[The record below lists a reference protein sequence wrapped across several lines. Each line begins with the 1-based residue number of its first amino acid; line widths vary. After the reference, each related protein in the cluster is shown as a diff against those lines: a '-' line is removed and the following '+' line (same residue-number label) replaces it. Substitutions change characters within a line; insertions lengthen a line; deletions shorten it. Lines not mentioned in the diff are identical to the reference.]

1 MNTYLQAQTL
11 LQTQTNQQKTLPP
24 TPPQSVQTPRLPAQI
39 EALFKQQLLQAA
51 VGSGKELA
59 ADILDELVRSAWKT
73 AAENPDA
80 LKRRLLGLL
89 PHEQA
94 LYWHQQLTQ
103 LQNVTQIQSGF
114 HAPPSTLIQPVQPSV
129 APPDATLLSEMFQ
142 FFRSCDVPSALALQW
157 AKHVTPGFEPD
168 RTLAEEELA
177 RIHDLM
183 TNPQIEELVESVQ
196 SPLKSAAVPPPALLA
211 SNSPVVFLVQLIAFL
226 VLLFV
231 VFQVGGMMER
241 QAIRSCLAV
250 YGGNHLARCFAR

>member
-24 TPPQSVQTPRLPAQI
+24 TPPRSVQTPRLPPQI
-39 EALFKQQLLQAA
+39 EELFKQQLLQAA

-73 AAENPDA
+73 AAENPEA
-80 LKRRLLGLL
+80 LKQRLLGLL

-114 HAPPSTLIQPVQPSV
+114 HAPPSTLIQPISP
-129 APPDATLLSEMFQ
+129 AATADSMLLSEMFQ
-142 FFRSCDVPSALALQW
+142 FFRSCNVPPMLALQW

-168 RTLAEEELA
+168 RDLTEEELA

-211 SNSPVVFLVQLIAFL
+211 SNSPIVFLVQLAAFL
-226 VLLFV
+226 VLLFMV
-231 VFQVGGMMER
+231 LQIGGMMER

-250 YGGNHLARCFAR
+250 YGNQMARCLAH